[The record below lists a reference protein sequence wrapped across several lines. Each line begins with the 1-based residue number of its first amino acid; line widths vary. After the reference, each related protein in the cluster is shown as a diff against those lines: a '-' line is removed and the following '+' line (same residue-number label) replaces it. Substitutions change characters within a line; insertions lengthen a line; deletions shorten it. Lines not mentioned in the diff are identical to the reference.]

1 VNRTWR
7 ISFPTALALV
17 FAVPLFGQ
25 EAEPLITD
33 RPTFLAAPFTVAP
46 GRFQFEMGYTFT
58 KSGDEEQHD
67 FGEFTAR
74 IGILPWLEGRLG
86 LNSFVLLQTPD
97 DELSGLQDLTVG
109 AKAIIFRR
117 PEGSSAA
124 VPQVAL
130 MAGADLP
137 TGASDVGANE
147 VQPGAKVLLDLHLT
161 DRFVVGSNVGWAYV
175 ASDGE
180 WFNQGIG
187 SLGAGYSIS
196 DPVSAFVEW
205 YGLFP
210 ENRAGGSNH
219 YLNGG
224 LAWGIRPNLQLDWRI
239 GLGLQDP
246 DPNWFTGAGLSFR
259 L

>member
-1 VNRTWR
+1 MRGRAVLSTVVSVCQIGCEGDLASPRSGVPVNRTWR

-33 RPTFLAAPFTVAP
+33 RPTFSAAPFTVAP

-124 VPQVAL
+124 VPQVSLA
-130 MAGADLP
+130 
-137 TGASDVGANE
+137 TE
-147 VQPGAKVLLDLHLT
+147 Q
-161 DRFVVGSNVGWAYV
+161 VGSA
-175 ASDGE
+175 
-180 WFNQGIG
+180 
-187 SLGAGYSIS
+187 
-196 DPVSAFVEW
+196 
-205 YGLFP
+205 
-210 ENRAGGSNH
+210 
-219 YLNGG
+219 
-224 LAWGIRPNLQLDWRI
+224 
-239 GLGLQDP
+239 
-246 DPNWFTGAGLSFR
+246 
-259 L
+259 